1 MYAGRLPVLNS
12 SGNWAVYFGGPDILA
27 GLTGDLFLRWNI
39 VISVTSCVFQII
51 LLVIKT
57 LKARH
62 LTSHQA
68 NMYVMAGNFMNVNGI
83 LTSVIMVAFYVF
95 IYFLV
100 TGDYLNLS
108 PDQSSLPPFSVLMA
122 SATLMTIQLRPF
134 FCNRPLR

>member
-1 MYAGRLPVLNS
+1 MYVGRLPVLNS

-27 GLTGDLFLRWNI
+27 GLTGDLLLRWNI
-39 VISVTSCVFQII
+39 VNSVISCVFQII

-122 SATLMTIQLRPF
+122 SAILLTIQLRPF